1 MQRGAGGGDA
11 GGGCLL
17 QACSQQSAPAD
28 LPKTESR
35 AAGREEASSAGAVP
49 EKGEPEEPAL
59 KGINDLTGMPMD
71 EAKENNRP
79 LAVMINNIDIAQP
92 LMGVSQSD
100 VMYECLA
107 EGGITRIMACFKDP
121 RGLRNRQRPQR
132 QALLYS
138 DRPGHGCGLYAFRR
152 Q

>member
-11 GGGCLL
+11 GRRLPAPSVQPAKRPGGP
-17 QACSQQSAPAD
+17 SENRVP
-28 LPKTESR
+28 

-107 EGGITRIMACFKDP
+107 EGRNHQDY
-121 RGLRNRQRPQR
+121 GL
-132 QALLYS
+132 L
-138 DRPGHGCGLYAFRR
+138 
-152 Q
+152 